1 MCVCVCVYVYVMS
14 ETNGSLH
21 WATAAEAAIAAAA
34 LDCGLF
40 IDKLV
45 DTFLYSC

>member
-1 MCVCVCVYVYVMS
+1 MCMCVYMYVYVVS
-14 ETNGSLH
+14 ESNGSLH
-21 WATAAEAAIAAAA
+21 WTTAAEAAAAA

>member
-1 MCVCVCVYVYVMS
+1 MCVFVCVYVVS
-14 ETNGSLH
+14 ESNGSLH
-21 WATAAEAAIAAAA
+21 WATAAEAAAAAAA

>member
-1 MCVCVCVYVYVMS
+1 MCVYVVS
-14 ETNGSLH
+14 ESNGSLH
-21 WATAAEAAIAAAA
+21 WATAAEAATAAAAAA